1 MPYVHIEVTDEGVT
15 SAQKKALIKGTTDL
29 LHQVL
34 NKDPATTFVVIER
47 CLWRIGVLA
56 DCPCLNFGRSK
67 SSAQKK
73 PRSAGLFVLCF
84 QRFDARQGFA
94 FHPLKEGTTCCGD
107 IGEIVHHAGFGKGG
121 HGVATPATETSLP
134 CLVRSA
140 T

>member
-67 SSAQKK
+67 SSAQKS
-73 PRSAGLFVLCF
+73 PAVRGFSFYAFSAST
-84 QRFDARQGFA
+84 
-94 FHPLKEGTTCCGD
+94 P
-107 IGEIVHHAGFGKGG
+107 GKGLPSI
-121 HGVATPATETSLP
+121 HSRKAPPAVET
-134 CLVRSA
+134 
-140 T
+140 